1 MRYHFRVHKDE
12 TRGYWAQGIEL
23 RGCFSQAETR
33 EELRAG
39 LVEALNLY
47 LSEPEDSKL
56 IFPSPKKNIKES
68 ASVWA
73 VEVNPKVAFA
83 ITLKSLRLRK
93 RLSQSQMKAKLGIKH
108 LSAYQRLED
117 PRRANPRL
125 LTLKKIKSVFPSV
138 RIDEIVAA

>member
-1 MRYHFRVHKDE
+1 MRYHFKIHKDK
-12 TRGYWAQGIEL
+12 TKGYWAQGVEL
-23 RGCFSQAETR
+23 PGCFSQAETR
-33 EELRAG
+33 EELRIS

-56 IFPSPKKNIKES
+56 IFPSPKKNTVES
-68 ASVWA
+68 KVVWA
-73 VEVNPKVAFA
+73 VEVDPKVAFA
-83 ITLKSLRLRK
+83 VTLKNLRLK
-93 RLSQSQMKAKLGIKH
+93 KNLSQSQMKEKLGIKH

-138 RIDEIVAA
+138 RIDQILAA